1 MSLQHSYFIRFF
13 EEKQE
18 LFSIFQIFSF
28 AEALFGDWACF
39 CEEAI
44 L

>member
-1 MSLQHSYFIRFF
+1 MSLQHSYSIRFF

-28 AEALFGDWACF
+28 AEAAVRGLGLF
-39 CEEAI
+39 